1 MASISRLTD
10 TGFRKRVSAR
20 TLEAIVRQSGRPD
33 LIWKKDLCCGD
44 WILIT
49 TRNSIYSICVLGND
63 LYSVSGG
70 WFDREGISPLKTTIN
85 GCTWG
90 GSAIK
95 HDIVAGQ
102 GLFLEF
108 GNQILTTQIQR
119 VQVIRAARQSVAC

>member
-1 MASISRLTD
+1 M
-10 TGFRKRVSAR
+10 
-20 TLEAIVRQSGRPD
+20 RQSGRSD
-33 LIWKKDLCCGD
+33 LVWKKDLCFGD
-44 WILIT
+44 WVLIT
-49 TRNSIYSICVLGND
+49 TKNSTYSICVLDND

-108 GNQILTTQIQR
+108 GNQILTTRIQS
-119 VQVIRAARQSVAC
+119 VHVIRAPRPTIPC

>member
-1 MASISRLTD
+1 MASLGALTD
-10 TGFRKRVSAR
+10 TGIRKRVSAR

-33 LIWKKDLCCGD
+33 LVWKKELGFGD
-44 WILIT
+44 WVLIT
-49 TRNSIYSICVLGND
+49 TKNSTYSICVLGD
-63 LYSVSGG
+63 DFYSVSGG

-108 GNQILTTQIQR
+108 GNQILTTRIQS
-119 VQVIRAARQSVAC
+119 VHVIRAPRPTAPC

>member
-1 MASISRLTD
+1 MGSIGALTD
-10 TGFRKRVSAR
+10 TGIRKRVSAR
-20 TLEAIVRQSGRPD
+20 TLEAIVRQSGRSD
-33 LIWKKDLCCGD
+33 LVWKKDLGFGD
-44 WILIT
+44 WVLIT
-49 TRNSIYSICVLGND
+49 TKNSTYFICVLGND

-108 GNQILTTQIQR
+108 GNRILTTRIQS
-119 VQVIRAARQSVAC
+119 VHVIRAPRPTIPC